1 MASIIDKARTKQQS
15 VVLTLIDLKNAFGE
29 VHHNLIKEVLIHHY
43 VPSNIQ
49 TLISSLYES
58 FKTSIINDYFTTPAI
73 LVSQGVLQGDCLSP
87 LLFSMCFNIFFNSLR
102 KRSTNNMASLLMMQL
117 IFSLILPIGSNLPM
131 MQRWLQLTSMK
142 INTF

>member
-58 FKTSIINDYFTTPAI
+58 FKTSIIND
-73 LVSQGVLQGDCLSP
+73 
-87 LLFSMCFNIFFNSLR
+87 
-102 KRSTNNMASLLMMQL
+102 
-117 IFSLILPIGSNLPM
+117 
-131 MQRWLQLTSMK
+131 
-142 INTF
+142 